1 MIKLWFEKRKEMST
15 NRVRDAIPVAGAAGA
30 KFRRAE
36 NLDMAVLY
44 ATYRSP
50 KRLVLGVN

>member
-36 NLDMAVLY
+36 KLDMALLQAQYKLLARGVL
-44 ATYRSP
+44 A
-50 KRLVLGVN
+50 